1 MPSISCPHCK
11 HSLTVNP
18 VLAGQVVNC
27 PACNQRVR
35 LPAMIPA
42 GTAAATPKPPQPA
55 YPLPTFPAA
64 MSAPAGLSPPA
75 ALPLPAPSAPAIP
88 SSVSMP
94 QPMPLT
100 AAPFPPSLP
109 KEGAGNVEVD
119 TSARG
124 IPFRPREYPAL
135 KVVMYVLYGFA
146 ILTACSFI
154 ISELLLI
161 AGGTLGLFSGSDDS
175 AADSFRR
182 SSSALAAGGIMAFL
196 LAQAITIGYHALA
209 ALWFVASAEM
219 IRVFLDIQNNTHE
232 AVHFVRQSL
241 ERRR

>member
-18 VLAGQVVNC
+18 LLAGQIVNC

-35 LPAMIPA
+35 LPATIPV

-55 YPLPTFPAA
+55 FPLPSFPAA
-64 MSAPAGLSPPA
+64 TSAPA
-75 ALPLPAPSAPAIP
+75 ALPLPAPAAIPIP

-94 QPMPLT
+94 QPMPLA
-100 AAPFPPSLP
+100 AAPFPAPLP

-146 ILTACSFI
+146 ILTACSFL
-154 ISELLLI
+154 ISEILLI
-161 AGGTLGLFSGSDDS
+161 AGGTLGLFSGSSNSD

-182 SSSALAAGGIMAFL
+182 SSSSALAAGGIMAFL
-196 LAQAITIGYHALA
+196 LAQAITIGYHAIA

-232 AVHFVRQSL
+232 AAYFVRQSFD
-241 ERRR
+241 RRR

>member
-18 VLAGQVVNC
+18 ALAGQIVNC

-35 LPAMIPA
+35 LPATIPA
-42 GTAAATPKPPQPA
+42 GTATATPRPPQPA
-55 YPLPTFPAA
+55 FPLPTFPAA
-64 MSAPAGLSPPA
+64 TSPPA
-75 ALPLPAPSAPAIP
+75 ALPLPAPVAIPIP

-94 QPMPLT
+94 QPVPLPT
-100 AAPFPPSLP
+100 APFPAPLP
-109 KEGAGNVEVD
+109 KEAGNVEVD

-154 ISELLLI
+154 ISEILLI
-161 AGGTLGLFSGSDDS
+161 AGGTLGLFSGSADDG

-182 SSSALAAGGIMAFL
+182 TSSSALAAGGIMAFL
-196 LAQAITIGYHALA
+196 LAQAITIGYHAIA

-232 AVHFVRQSL
+232 AAHFFRQSFD
-241 ERRR
+241 RRGR